1 MILYW
6 LYIEIPAG
14 GVNRR
19 VIDTKETKPMNMNT
33 VHFAEWSQTANMLD
47 KTASLCQ
54 NAGVFDVVRENDK
67 VAIKLHV
74 GELGNPN
81 YVRPFFIK
89 HIVDEIRARGG
100 KPFLTD
106 TTTYYPLK
114 RNNAVDHMETAVAN
128 GFNFAPFIVADGLM
142 GENGIIV
149 DSPDHLL
156 SEVEVAG
163 AIYHADTMIVVS
175 HLKGH
180 PLAGFGGAIKNLGM
194 GGVTKK
200 TKLAQHRLLKLEIDE
215 ELCQGCEACAEACWF
230 GLPRV
235 EDGVAKI
242 DSPHCMCC
250 PICSN
255 ACPEGAISLNNRDEL
270 PRGLAVAAKGVLDT
284 FDTGKVSYLNFAHDV
299 STVCDCA
306 PIPGEKFSNDVGV
319 FASHSA
325 LSIDAA
331 STGMID
337 VAHLNDIHGVD
348 SLQQLHKMEALGYDG
363 SLMPE
368 RITV

>member
-1 MILYW
+1 
-6 LYIEIPAG
+6 
-14 GVNRR
+14 
-19 VIDTKETKPMNMNT
+19 MNMNT

-163 AIYHADTMIVVS
+163 AIYHADAMIVVS

-348 SLQQLHKMEALGYDG
+348 SLQQLHKMEALGYGG

>member
-1 MILYW
+1 
-6 LYIEIPAG
+6 
-14 GVNRR
+14 
-19 VIDTKETKPMNMNT
+19 MNMNT
-33 VHFAEWSQTANMLD
+33 VHFTEWSQTANMLE
-47 KTASLCQ
+47 KTGSLCQ
-54 NAGVFDVVRENDK
+54 EAGIFDVVGKNDK
-67 VAIKLHV
+67 VAVKLHV

-114 RNNAVDHMETAVAN
+114 RNNAVDHMETAIAN

-142 GENGIIV
+142 SENGISV
-149 DSPDHLL
+149 KSPDPLL

-163 AIYHADTMIVVS
+163 ALYHADAMIVVS

-180 PLAGFGGAIKNLGM
+180 PLAGFGGAVKNLGM
-194 GGVTKK
+194 GGVTKN
-200 TKLAQHRLLKLEIDE
+200 TKLAQHRLLRLEIDK

-230 GLPRV
+230 GLPRM
-235 EDGVAKI
+235 EDGVAVI

-255 ACPEGAISLNNRDEL
+255 ACPEGAISLNDREKL
-270 PRGLAVAAKGVLDT
+270 PRGIAVAARGVLDT
-284 FDTGKVSYLNFAHDV
+284 FDTGKVSYVNFANDV
-299 STVCDCA
+299 SLVCDCA
-306 PIPGEKFSNDVGV
+306 PVPGEKFSKDVGV

-331 STGMID
+331 GLEHID
-337 VAHLNDIHGVD
+337 VAHLNHTHGVD
-348 SLQQLHKMEALGYDG
+348 SLQQLNKMQELGYKG
-363 SLMPE
+363 ALQPE
-368 RITV
+368 QITL